1 MHWKE
6 TLPNWYVKK
15 YGYQPCVNI
24 GTSGHVDHGKTTLI
38 QALTGVW
45 TSAHSEELKRGIT
58 IRVGYA
64 DAAFYK
70 CKNCESPLGYSI
82 TSKCNNCGK
91 ESELLRV
98 VSFVDSPGHESLMA
112 NMLSGSALIDG
123 AMLVVAANEKVPQPQ
138 TKEHLLALQTLGIKQ
153 IVVVQNKVDLISYE
167 EAMENHSDIVKFVK
181 GTNAAKAP
189 IIPISAQSKL
199 NIDALIGAI
208 ESTIPTPERDLSKNT
223 VMHVLRSFDVNKP
236 GTKIKEMKGG
246 VIGGSITQGTFHV
259 GDEIEIKPGLA
270 NEKTGKYDAII
281 TQIASLGTGAGIV
294 EEVKPGGLIAI
305 ATKLDPSMA
314 RSDSLIGSVLGKPGT
329 LPENSYNAK
338 IEVNLFDTA
347 VGSGDEIK
355 VSSIQTGESLRLS
368 VGTAPLL
375 SKVTSVR
382 GKTVEI
388 QFKRPVC
395 LFDNSKVAI
404 SRRIAERWRLIGA
417 GVAVG

>member
-1 MHWKE
+1 MHWRE
-6 TLPNWYVKK
+6 TLPDWYIKK
-15 YGYQPCVNI
+15 YGHQPCVNI
-24 GTSGHVDHGKTTLI
+24 GTAGHVDHGKTTLI

-70 CKNCESPLGYSI
+70 CKNCEPPLGYSV
-82 TSKCNNCGK
+82 TPKCNNCGK
-91 ESELLRV
+91 ESDLSRV

-123 AMLVVAANEKVPQPQ
+123 AMLVIAANEKVPQPQ
-138 TKEHLLALQTLGIKQ
+138 TKEHLLALQTLGIQQ
-153 IVVVQNKVDLISYE
+153 IVLVQNKADLVSYE
-167 EAMENHSDIVKFVK
+167 DAMTNHDDIIKFVK

-208 ESTIPTPERDLSKNT
+208 ESTIETPKREESKNT

-236 GTKIKEMKGG
+236 GTKIKNIKGG
-246 VIGGSITQGTFHV
+246 VIGGSIIQGSLKL

-270 NEKTGKYDAII
+270 NEKNNKYESIR
-281 TQIASLGTGAGIV
+281 TQIASLGTGAGLV
-294 EEVKPGGLIAI
+294 DEVKPGGLVAI
-305 ATKLDPSMA
+305 GTKLDPSMT
-314 RSDSLIGSVLGKPGT
+314 RSDSLIGSVIGKPDT
-329 LPENSYNAK
+329 LPENSTSAK
-338 IEVNLFDTA
+338 LEVSLFDTA
-347 VGSGDEIK
+347 VGSADEIK
-355 VSSIQTGESLRLS
+355 VSSIQVGESLRLS
-368 VGTAPLL
+368 IGTAPIL

-382 GKTVEI
+382 GEKIEV

-395 LFDNSKVAI
+395 LFEKGKVAL
-404 SRRIAERWRLIGA
+404 SRRLAERWRLIGA
-417 GVAVG
+417 GVVVG